1 MLEQISQLVHYK
13 DGRLIYNKTGR
24 PCDTAIQRGYR
35 KVSIACK
42 PKNLQARAHR
52 VVWFLH
58 NGVVPEGMLVDHING
73 DRSDNRIENLRLVNH
88 TDNSQNCTGKGY
100 YQSKKTGR
108 WQAYIY
114 VNYKPKHLGVFATED
129 EARLAYL
136 EAKLIHHK
144 SAVERIKA
152 EVIAL
157 RTKLKVAKEQSQ
169 ND

>member
-1 MLEQISQLVHYK
+1 MLEQISKLVLYQ
-13 DGRLIYNKTGR
+13 DGRLVYSKTGR
-24 PCDTAIQRGYR
+24 TCDNSIQRGYR
-35 KVSIACK
+35 KVNIAWK

-52 VVWFLH
+52 VIWFMFY
-58 NGVVPEGMLVDHING
+58 GEIPEGMLVDHING

-100 YQSKKTGR
+100 YQVKKTGR

-114 VNYKPKHLGVFATED
+114 VNYKPKHLGTYTTED

-144 SAVERIKA
+144 SALARIEP
-152 EVIAL
+152 EVLEL
-157 RTKLKVAKEQSQ
+157 REKLKVKEY
-169 ND
+169 NE

>member
-13 DGRLIYNKTGR
+13 DGRLISNKTGR

-35 KVSIACK
+35 KVSIYYK

-58 NGVVPEGMLVDHING
+58 NGAIPEDKLVDHING
-73 DRSDNRIENLRLVNH
+73 DRSDNRIENLRLVDH
-88 TDNSQNCTGKGY
+88 TANSQNCSGKGY

-108 WQAYIY
+108 WQACIYI
-114 VNYKPKHLGVFATED
+114 NYKPTHLGTFATED

-136 EAKLIHHK
+136 EAKLIYHK
-144 SAVERIKA
+144 SATARIEA

-157 RTKLKVAKEQSQ
+157 RSKLKVQEY
-169 ND
+169 NE